1 MGMYNQIVE
10 VESNVV
16 KITTGGLEK
25 EYNKTDLKCSAT
37 DIMVFLYYYTD
48 SKNQIVASWNAY
60 QADLYGYTLSSLKSY
75 IDGLLSSSIANDTN
89 LLNHLSNTSNPH
101 NTTAAQV
108 GADPTGTAAAATA
121 QAT

>member
-75 IDGLLSSSIANDTN
+75 IDGLLSSSKAN
-89 LLNHLSNTSNPH
+89 LSVLFKSIT
-101 NTTAAQV
+101 
-108 GADPTGTAAAATA
+108 PTIITGKTVENSIYSIPLPTDGGN
-121 QAT
+121 